1 MRYLPKIAYFLG
13 ESLRWAKW
21 NGPISTLWLGTL
33 FARIGMVKAIL
44 LEKTMRIRSCIFAVA
59 FILALFCS
67 SASADIRVKQKVTT
81 SGQTVE
87 STRSIKGSRERTEQ
101 KVEMDDP
108 QAAAF
113 MPQIATITQCDRRRT
128 VRLNDRKQ
136 LYLVEPF
143 DDSDTGPVTKT
154 TPAPTRITTT
164 RQGGTMT
171 ITYLVKDTG
180 ERKMMFGLQAR
191 HLIVTNEMESSADSC
206 NGPSKSK
213 IEYDGWY
220 VDFSA
225 EFNCPTARPEIPE
238 RRDPRRP
245 DCRDRIV
252 MKGSAARTGFLLQ
265 GTMTM
270 FGSDGK
276 PQMTQTTETLE
287 LSRAPLDSAL
297 FDIPAGYK
305 QTSSQQD
312 LYAISM
318 PSLADLGRT
327 DRPTGVAKA
336 NTSAKSVSLNIIY
349 PNVQPDVRSEV
360 EAYVRSKIS
369 QQGLRTVSGSGD
381 YGLNIEFRQIKE
393 STAGKIGG
401 IFGKVTGVDT
411 KAGKVDIDMT
421 ATLSGGA
428 NGQAKVKNRFDGP
441 MSDGLRAAI
450 DQALDQL
457 LEKIEN

>member
-1 MRYLPKIAYFLG
+1 
-13 ESLRWAKW
+13 
-21 NGPISTLWLGTL
+21 
-33 FARIGMVKAIL
+33 MVKAIL
-44 LEKTMRIRSCIFAVA
+44 LEKTMRIRTGIFAFA

-67 SASADIRVKQKVTT
+67 SALADIRVKQKVTT

-113 MPQIATITQCDRRRT
+113 MPQVATITQCDLRRT

-136 LYLVEPF
+136 LYMVEPF
-143 DDSDTGPVTKT
+143 EDLETGPVTKT
-154 TPAPTRITTT
+154 IPAPTRTTTT

-171 ITYLVKDTG
+171 ITYVVKDTG

-191 HLIVTNEMESSADSC
+191 HLIVMNEMESSADSC

-225 EFNCPTARPEIPE
+225 EINCPTARPEIPE
-238 RRDPRRP
+238 LRDPRRP

-270 FGSDGK
+270 HGSDGK

-287 LSRAPLDSAL
+287 LSRASLDSAL

-318 PSLADLGRT
+318 PSLADLSRT

-336 NTSAKSVSLNIIY
+336 NTSAKSVSLNITY

-360 EAYVRSKIS
+360 EAYIRSKIS
-369 QQGLRTVSGSGD
+369 QQGLRAVSGSGD

-428 NGQAKVKNRFDGP
+428 NGQAKVKSKFDGP
-441 MSDGLRAAI
+441 MADALRAAI